1 VRLDFPTPPFPTTN
15 WSGTSINAGERAR
28 HLPHRQSPDTPTRHT
43 PKEAARRRAVYRAA
57 GGGYLLPM
65 PSIRT
70 FLALAPAACAAARAS
85 STASCLAALAA
96 AAVFASGCGAP
107 AMLPEEVLFRE
118 ASLALEDESYSTA
131 IDNYKKLLE
140 EYPFSDKAEV
150 ASLNIA
156 YAHYLKE
163 EYGEAIAAF
172 NDFERLYPVSPLLP
186 FVSYTIG
193 MCWLDQAKAGDRD
206 ASASDEALRQF
217 RKVASEFPR
226 TIYAD
231 LATFRQTQARE
242 NLAAHE
248 IVVGDYYRERKQYTA
263 AAGRYRY
270 ILKQYPTT
278 ENAQR
283 AAARL
288 KELDSE
294 ASEEADRTNAAETAG
309 AVNAEKDAEKA
320 KEAGITEE
328 ERARQRA
335 IQTEAE
341 AARTVGNQ

>member
-1 VRLDFPTPPFPTTN
+1 VVTARVGRFGAAEGHAPPGCGRVAGVRDALRVARS
-15 WSGTSINAGERAR
+15 SGDVALEQRIDGKPALRRAR
-28 HLPHRQSPDTPTRHT
+28 RLQVY
-43 PKEAARRRAVYRAA
+43 AAT
-57 GGGYLLPM
+57 GCGYLRPM
-65 PSIRT
+65 QI
-70 FLALAPAACAAARAS
+70 FRAS
-85 STASCLAALAA
+85 SFFRPATLAAGAFLV
-96 AAVFASGCGAP
+96 AAVATGCGAP
-107 AMLPEEVLFRE
+107 DLLPEDTLFRE

-140 EYPFSDKAEV
+140 EYPFSDKAEI

-206 ASASDEALRQF
+206 PRASDEALRQF
-217 RKVASEFPR
+217 RKVSSEFPR

-231 LATFRQTQARE
+231 LATFRQGQARE

-283 AAARL
+283 AAVRL

-294 ASEEADRTNAAETAG
+294 ASEEADRKKAAETAG
-309 AVNAEKDAEKA
+309 LVNAEKDAEKA

-341 AARTVGNQ
+341 AAKTVGNP

>member
-1 VRLDFPTPPFPTTN
+1 MLSFRPVPFP
-15 WSGTSINAGERAR
+15 
-28 HLPHRQSPDTPTRHT
+28 
-43 PKEAARRRAVYRAA
+43 
-57 GGGYLLPM
+57 
-65 PSIRT
+65 
-70 FLALAPAACAAARAS
+70 AS
-85 STASCLAALAA
+85 LAAVAILAMLVA
-96 AAVFASGCGAP
+96 GCGAP
-107 AMLPEEVLFRE
+107 AMLPEDTLFRE
-118 ASLALEDESYSTA
+118 ASLALEDESYTTA

-140 EYPFSDKAEV
+140 EYPFSDKAEI

-156 YAHYLKE
+156 YAYYLKE

-217 RKVASEFPR
+217 RKVESEFPR

-231 LATFRQTQARE
+231 LAKFRQGQARE

-248 IVVGDYYRERKQYTA
+248 IVVGDYYRERKQFTA
-263 AAGRYRY
+263 AANRYRY

-278 ENAQR
+278 ENAAR
-283 AAARL
+283 ATLLL
-288 KELDSE
+288 KEVELA
-294 ASEEADRTNAAETAG
+294 ASEDADRKKADEIAD

-320 KEAGITEE
+320 KEAGISEE

-335 IQTEAE
+335 VQAE
-341 AARTVGNQ
+341 ADAAKAGNP